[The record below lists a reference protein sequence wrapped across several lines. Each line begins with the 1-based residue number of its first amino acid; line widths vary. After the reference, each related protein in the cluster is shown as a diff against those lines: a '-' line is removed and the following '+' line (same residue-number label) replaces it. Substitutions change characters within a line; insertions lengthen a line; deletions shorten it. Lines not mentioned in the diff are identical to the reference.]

1 MAKKEGGIDPKSKAD
16 FDAAIAQFAK
26 DVKVDVSII
35 TNEQMRLMLR
45 DAMTF
50 TPPMPKGGGRGLSV
64 AAHKAGMGKL
74 AKDVKRIFIPMDQP
88 MRSKGVFLR
97 QVINAVQGTG
107 PSGRS
112 WMDFIA
118 LQPTEKNIK
127 GLSPVMRKIMQDTDT
142 RRAFAKA
149 QNYLNKARA
158 DGSMRPALGPTND
171 LRSIHDKYKGKVGG
185 RWPKNA
191 PVGGPQYMVGT
202 EALLQAYIA
211 NRQLRVGYTKAAWA
225 TALRL
230 IPPLVSSKGKA
241 RNYGVYDAPWVD
253 ANRSAMGLFSMTERP
268 TGTSMDATNLIGN
281 INNIASDAG
290 MENLVYGNRVKQIAN
305 NPESIKARLQETIDR
320 ANRK

>member
-88 MRSKGVFLR
+88 QRTMPVVLR
-97 QVINAVQGTG
+97 QIINAVRARDQYGFFEIHGAMTAHKLT
-107 PSGRS
+107 R
-112 WMDFIA
+112 
-118 LQPTEKNIK
+118 LT
-127 GLSPVMRKIMQDTDT
+127 PVMRKIMDDTNYL
-142 RRAFAKA
+142 RAFAKA
-149 QNYLNKARA
+149 KNYLNKANIYG
-158 DGSMRPALGPTND
+158 DVGGIKGQTDD
-171 LRSIHDKYKGKVGG
+171 LRGIHDKYKSKVGG

-191 PVGGPQYMVGT
+191 PVGGPQYMVSS
-202 EALLQAYIA
+202 AVLLQSYIEQ
-211 NRQLRVGYTKAAWA
+211 RQLKVGYTKAAWA

-230 IPPLVSSKGKA
+230 IPPLVSSKGNA

-253 ANRSAMGLFSMTERP
+253 ANRSAMGLFSMNQTP
-268 TGTSMDATNLIGN
+268 TGTSMTATNLIGN
-281 INNIASDAG
+281 INNVATDAG

-305 NPESIKARLQETIDR
+305 NPQSIKARLQESINK

>member
-50 TPPMPKGGGRGLSV
+50 TPPMPAGGGRGLSV

-88 MRSKGVFLR
+88 RRAMPVIMRRVVNSVKANDQEGFRKIYDSVDTAKIPGV
-97 QVINAVQGTG
+97 
-107 PSGRS
+107 
-112 WMDFIA
+112 
-118 LQPTEKNIK
+118 
-127 GLSPVMRKIMQDTDT
+127 SPVMRKILQDTSYT
-142 RRAFAKA
+142 RAFAKA
-149 QNYLNKARA
+149 KNYLNKANIFGNYGA
-158 DGSMRPALGPTND
+158 IEGPTND
-171 LRSIHDKYKGKVGG
+171 LRGIHDKYKAKVGG

-191 PVGGPQYMVGT
+191 PSPRPQYMVGT
-202 EALLQAYIA
+202 AMYLEAYIA
-211 NRQLRVGYTKAAWA
+211 ERQLKVGYTKAAWA
-225 TALRL
+225 AALRM

-253 ANRSAMGLFSMTERP
+253 RNRSAMGQFSMTN
-268 TGTSMDATNLIGN
+268 TGNSVSMTATNLIGN
-281 INNIASDAG
+281 INNVATDAN
-290 MENLVYGNRVKQIAN
+290 MENIVYGNRVKQIAN
-305 NPESIKARLQETIDR
+305 NPETIKARLAEAVER
-320 ANRK
+320 ANRKK

>member
-1 MAKKEGGIDPKSKAD
+1 MAKKEGGIDPKSRVD

-26 DVKVDVSII
+26 DVEVERDII

-74 AKDVKRIFIPMDQP
+74 AKDVRRIFIPMDQGVK
-88 MRSKGVFLR
+88 SKGVFLR

-127 GLSPVMRKIMQDTDT
+127 GLSPVMRKIMQDSDT

-158 DGSMRPALGPTND
+158 DGSMRPIEGPTND
-171 LRSIHDKYKGKVGG
+171 LGGIHDKYKAKVGG

-191 PVGGPQYMVGT
+191 PVGGPQYMVKT
-202 EALLQAYIA
+202 LLELQAYIA
-211 NRQLRVGYTKAAWA
+211 KRQLKVGYTKAAWA
-225 TALRL
+225 AALRL
-230 IPPLVSSKGKA
+230 IPPLISSKGNA
-241 RNYGVYDAPWVD
+241 RNLGVYDAPWVD
-253 ANRSAMGLFSMTERP
+253 RNMTSMGQFSMSQTP
-268 TGTSMDATNLIGN
+268 TGTSMTATNLIGN
-281 INNIASDAG
+281 INNVATDAG
-290 MENLVYGNRVKQIAN
+290 MENLVYGNRVKQIQATL
-305 NPESIKARLQETIDR
+305 PGRLRDATAR

>member
-1 MAKKEGGIDPKSKAD
+1 MAKKSTPIDPKSKAD
-16 FDAAIAQFAK
+16 FDAAISQFAK
-26 DVKVDVSII
+26 DVNVDVSII

-50 TPPMPKGGGRGLSV
+50 TPPMPRGGGRGLSV

-74 AKDVKRIFIPMDQP
+74 SRDVKRIFIPMDQGVKA
-88 MRSKGVFLR
+88 KGVFLR
-97 QVINAVQGTG
+97 QVISAVRGTG
-107 PSGRS
+107 PTGKS

-149 QNYLNKARA
+149 QNYLSKARA
-158 DGSMRPALGPTND
+158 DGSMRPAEGPTND
-171 LRSIHDKYKGKVGG
+171 LRGIHDKYKAKVGG

-191 PVGGPQYMVGT
+191 PLGGPQYMVGT
-202 EALLQAYIA
+202 ALMLQAYIA
-211 NRQLRVGYTKAAWA
+211 ERQLKVGYTKAAWA
-225 TALRL
+225 AALRL
-230 IPPLVSSKGKA
+230 MPPLVSSKGNA

-253 ANRSAMGLFSMTERP
+253 ANRSAMGQFSMAQTAN
-268 TGTSMDATNLIGN
+268 GTSMEATNLIGN
-281 INNIASDAG
+281 INNVATDADT
-290 MENLVYGNRVKQIAN
+290 ENIVYGNRVKQIAN
-305 NPESIKARLQETIDR
+305 NPESIKARLAETVER

>member
-1 MAKKEGGIDPKSKAD
+1 MAREGGIDPKSRAD

-26 DVKVDVSII
+26 DVGVERDII

-74 AKDVKRIFIPMDQP
+74 AKDVKRIFVPMDQGI
-88 MRSKGVFLR
+88 RSKGVFLR

-127 GLSPVMRKIMQDTDT
+127 GLSPVMRKIMQDSDT
-142 RRAFAKA
+142 RRAYAKA
-149 QNYLNKARA
+149 QNYLSKARA
-158 DGSMRPALGPTND
+158 DGSIRPILGPTND
-171 LRSIHDKYKGKVGG
+171 LKEIHDKYKKKVGG

-191 PVGGPQYMVGT
+191 PVGGPQYMVKT
-202 EALLQAYIA
+202 LLELQAYIA
-211 NRQLRVGYTKAAWA
+211 KRQLKVGYTKAAWA
-225 TALRL
+225 TSLRL
-230 IPPLVSSKGKA
+230 IPPLISSKGKA
-241 RNYGVYDAPWVD
+241 RNLGVYDAPWVD
-253 ANRSAMGLFSMTERP
+253 ANRSAMGQFSMTKTP
-268 TGTSMDATNLIGN
+268 TTTSMTATNLIGN
-281 INNIASDAG
+281 INNVATDAG
-290 MENLVYGNRVKQIAN
+290 MENLVYGNRVKQIQATL
-305 NPESIKARLQETIDR
+305 PGRLRDATAR